1 MPTARWCD
9 TNDVKEHMGD
19 AENAKG
25 YTDANFAEKI
35 KTAEDY
41 LGPYFAAAVGS
52 GVLAGWTAKGVTPP
66 AVTRL
71 TSMMA
76 AINMLTSYGGQSI
89 QDEPTKAAS
98 LWKLISDAIEGIQ
111 AGTYQLVAPA
121 GGGVV
126 SILPESTTRSKTPV
140 LSMGNKGDGSEGT
153 LDNW

>member
-35 KTAEDY
+35 KAAEDY
-41 LGPYFAAAVGS
+41 LSPYFAFAVSS
-52 GVLAGWTAKGVTPP
+52 GTVAGWTQKTLTPP
-66 AVTRL
+66 AITRL
-71 TSMMA
+71 TAMMA

-111 AGTYQLVAPA
+111 DGTYQLVDPS
-121 GGGVV
+121 GGGAVT
-126 SILPESTTRSKTPV
+126 ILPESTTRFKTPT
-140 LSMGNKGDGSEGT
+140 LSMGNDGDGSEGT
-153 LDNW
+153 LDNF